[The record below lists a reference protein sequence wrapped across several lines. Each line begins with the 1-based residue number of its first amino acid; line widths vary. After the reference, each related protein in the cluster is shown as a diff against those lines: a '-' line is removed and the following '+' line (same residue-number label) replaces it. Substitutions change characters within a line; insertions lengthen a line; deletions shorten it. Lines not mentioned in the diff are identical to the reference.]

1 MAFSTVNLKNT
12 LLATAIATMAQTHL
26 SAQPWYLSRAELAS
40 VVREESEVSRT
51 LDGIE
56 TEKLGLDAVR
66 CREHRLHGQT
76 FTVGFRKDQIDLVD
90 FSPSYSRR
98 QPNWYQTLCGLF
110 GDHPM
115 RNNWIVDHELTSLF
129 PSVTQSQVLP
139 FMDTKPAKSRT
150 VTFNRRTGQVVDVSP
165 WRADSIPTGKVRW
178 SASASQTYR
187 CVLRRRDGRAFAI
200 VEGSKYR
207 SQELVPNAIN
217 LVRPF
222 AHSPRDIRRVMVATP
237 EVFFGYLIRTCA
249 HELDNAAGAPRYEQ
263 QVAKYISEAD
273 RSSAKSTRLMT
284 AVRYALRTKI
294 IPISAIAESIQEADE
309 KLVLGELTQRL
320 RLSRLMRLRTLQLV
334 GEIGGKEHIAYCQ
347 QFSMKPAFRTQV
359 AAVVTR
365 ISTREKQADQK
376 QQNKKAV

>member
-1 MAFSTVNLKNT
+1 
-12 LLATAIATMAQTHL
+12 
-26 SAQPWYLSRAELAS
+26 
-40 VVREESEVSRT
+40 
-51 LDGIE
+51 
-56 TEKLGLDAVR
+56 
-66 CREHRLHGQT
+66 
-76 FTVGFRKDQIDLVD
+76 
-90 FSPSYSRR
+90 
-98 QPNWYQTLCGLF
+98 
-110 GDHPM
+110 
-115 RNNWIVDHELTSLF
+115 
-129 PSVTQSQVLP
+129 
-139 FMDTKPAKSRT
+139 
-150 VTFNRRTGQVVDVSP
+150 
-165 WRADSIPTGKVRW
+165 
-178 SASASQTYR
+178 
-187 CVLRRRDGRAFAI
+187 
-200 VEGSKYR
+200 
-207 SQELVPNAIN
+207 
-217 LVRPF
+217 
-222 AHSPRDIRRVMVATP
+222 MVATP

-359 AAVVTR
+359 AATVTR

-376 QQNKKAV
+376 QQNKKSV